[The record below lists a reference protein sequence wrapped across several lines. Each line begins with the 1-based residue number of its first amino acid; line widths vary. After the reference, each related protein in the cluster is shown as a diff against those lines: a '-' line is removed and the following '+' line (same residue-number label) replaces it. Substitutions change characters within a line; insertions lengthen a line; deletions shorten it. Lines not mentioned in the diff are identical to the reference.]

1 VSALVKEL
9 VEAGVHY
16 GHRASRWNPKMRP
29 YIYARKNLI
38 HIIDVR
44 ETVRGLLRAKKY
56 LSQISSQGSLVL
68 FVGTKRQA
76 GDAVAREALRCSMPY
91 VNDRWLG
98 GTLTNFRTIRSR
110 LTRLEELEGLKA
122 DEAKWDTYSKKMV
135 RSIANIAD
143 VPQPRRHPHDEP
155 LPGAL

>member
-1 VSALVKEL
+1 MSTLVKDL
-9 VEAGVHY
+9 VEAGVHF

-56 LSQISSQGSLVL
+56 LAQLASRNSLVL

-76 GDAVAREALRCSMPY
+76 ADTVEARGRCVAAC
-91 VNDRWLG
+91 
-98 GTLTNFRTIRSR
+98 RT
-110 LTRLEELEGLKA
+110 
-122 DEAKWDTYSKKMV
+122 
-135 RSIANIAD
+135 
-143 VPQPRRHPHDEP
+143 
-155 LPGAL
+155 

>member
-1 VSALVKEL
+1 MSALVKEL

-56 LSQISSQGSLVL
+56 LTQISSQGSLVL

-76 GDAVAREALRCSMPY
+76 GRRRRSRSRCAAACRSSTTVGWAARSPTSARFAAGSAASKNSKTSRTPTRSTPTRRRCSRP
-91 VNDRWLG
+91 
-98 GTLTNFRTIRSR
+98 SP
-110 LTRLEELEGLKA
+110 
-122 DEAKWDTYSKKMV
+122 
-135 RSIANIAD
+135 ANIA
-143 VPQPRRHPHDEP
+143 RCS
-155 LPGAL
+155 AT

>member
-1 VSALVKEL
+1 MLVMACGTAKRSGECYVSQTL
-9 VEAGVHY
+9 VEDLIQAGVHY

-44 ETVRGLLRAKKY
+44 ETVRGLLRANKY
-56 LSQISSQGSLVL
+56 LSQLASQNSLIL

-76 GDAVAREALRCSMPY
+76 ADTIEREARRAGMPF

-98 GTLTNFRTIRSR
+98 GTLTNFR
-110 LTRLEELEGLKA
+110 
-122 DEAKWDTYSKKMV
+122 
-135 RSIANIAD
+135 
-143 VPQPRRHPHDEP
+143 
-155 LPGAL
+155 

>member
-1 VSALVKEL
+1 MQVSEKLAYRGHSRCAIQGAFVSALVKEL

-38 HIIDVR
+38 HIIDAR

-76 GDAVAREALRCSMPY
+76 ADTIEREAQRCGMPY

-110 LTRLEELEGLKA
+110 LGRLEELEDIMNTDKLNS
-122 DEAKWDTYSKKMV
+122 YSKKMQ
-135 RSIANIAD
+135 S
-143 VPQPRRHPHDEP
+143 
-155 LPGAL
+155 